1 MPPGRCW
8 IFSCLNVM
16 RLPFMKMFNIEEFEF
31 SQSYLFFWDKVRT
44 IFSVM
49 CHKPQMER
57 HVFLSNFVSVVLCWT
72 CHRCLQ
78 HRWTTHFPSF
88 SKMTEV
94 HIRHN
99 QFYIINLSFRQI
111 ERCNYFLHSYV
122 ETAQRK
128 EPVDGRLVQFLLSNP
143 SNDGGQWDMLVN
155 LIG

>member
-16 RLPFMKMFNIEEFEF
+16 RLPFMKTFNIEEFEF

-49 CHKPQMER
+49 HHRPQPGAAPISV
-57 HVFLSNFVSVVLCWT
+57 HFLSLVLCWT
-72 CHRCLQ
+72 CPRCFH

-94 HIRHN
+94 HIHHN
-99 QFYIINLSFRQI
+99 QFNIINLSFLQI